1 MNRARPH
8 DPRQDAAWLAAAL
21 REQADEHEADL
32 ARINSG
38 LQRQI
43 ADAPRGA
50 ERRRW
55 RSPLRLRLIGVPL
68 GVVTAV
74 ATATIAAG
82 VTLGIADRPT
92 HPARQAAASSSP
104 SQPAADRQ
112 PTPPAASTTAL
123 HPAGTASARSES
135 TPSRSAGPLAAVG
148 SVDSLTSSQY
158 WAQEDLTVTTTS
170 AVSAL
175 HVTVAVSGGAAV
187 QSTGSWSTILSA
199 NIDTSVSRTPG
210 GLTYDFTLHAGQT
223 LQPGSYAFGFQFDR
237 PASGHS
243 FTLDTYTVTVTTA
256 EGSQQASVHGT
267 FAG

>member
-32 ARINSG
+32 DRIDTG
-38 LQRQI
+38 FQRLI
-43 ADAPRGA
+43 AETPHGA
-50 ERRRW
+50 ERRR
-55 RSPLRLRLIGVPL
+55 RHSPLRLRLIGVPL

-82 VTLGIADRPT
+82 VTLGIADRPA
-92 HPARQAAASSSP
+92 HPASQAAPSP
-104 SQPAADRQ
+104 SPSHSAADHQPA
-112 PTPPAASTTAL
+112 PPAASTVL
-123 HPAGTASARSES
+123 HPAGTTSARSEPS
-135 TPSRSAGPLAAVG
+135 PSRSAGPLAAVG
-148 SVDSLTSSQY
+148 SVDSATSSQY
-158 WAQEDLTVTTTS
+158 WVQEDLTVTTTS

-199 NIDTSVSRTPG
+199 NLDTSASRTPG
-210 GLTYDFTLHAGQT
+210 GLTYDLSLHPGQT

-256 EGSQQASVHGT
+256 EGSQQATVRGT